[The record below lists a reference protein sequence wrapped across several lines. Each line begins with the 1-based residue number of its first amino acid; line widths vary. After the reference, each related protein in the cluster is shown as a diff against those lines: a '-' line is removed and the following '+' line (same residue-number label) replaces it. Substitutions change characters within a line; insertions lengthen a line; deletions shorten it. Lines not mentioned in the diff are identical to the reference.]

1 MALNKLVSQKVINYQ
16 SKNKGEK
23 HANQHLLNKTF
34 KAKVWTP
41 LNALNNTS
49 HLVADNNEAT
59 NA

>member
-34 KAKVWTP
+34 KAKV
-41 LNALNNTS
+41 
-49 HLVADNNEAT
+49 
-59 NA
+59 